1 MSTAVAYVNL
11 YGLPWTPTRDRERFR
26 RLLVLCVF
34 LVATLGALMPWLPVP
49 QIDHAFVPKP
59 AQTLMQIV
67 TQEPIPVVIPPEE
80 KRVVLPVE
88 QTQVQPKPQKV
99 KEPTKKPDVAPK
111 PETQE
116 AMVSHAR
123 EKAAISGVLQ
133 FKDSFADM
141 RDAVDVTKLHD
152 TGAVRRGPGTAATL
166 DRSVLTSKY
175 GTHSAGVN
183 LSAYSRDIGGVAL
196 AGRETTKVD
205 VPEGTVGN
213 GGVRAG
219 GHYGDPNGNGK
230 GDGLLRGRSI
240 EDIRRV
246 FDANKGAIFSIY
258 NRALRVDPSLQ
269 GQVVLELIIDPT
281 GHVVDCRVVSS
292 EIGDGDMVTKVVN
305 RIRLFDFGKEDVG
318 TTTIS
323 YPVHFLPT

>member
-1 MSTAVAYVNL
+1 
-11 YGLPWTPTRDRERFR
+11 
-26 RLLVLCVF
+26 
-34 LVATLGALMPWLPVP
+34 MP
-49 QIDHAFVPKP
+49 
-59 AQTLMQIV
+59 
-67 TQEPIPVVIPPEE
+67 
-80 KRVVLPVE
+80 LPVE
-88 QTQVQPKPQKV
+88 QTQVPPKPQKV
-99 KEPTKKPDVAPK
+99 KPPEKKPEVAPK
-111 PETQE
+111 PESAE
-116 AMVSHAR
+116 ATVSHAR

-152 TGAVRRGPGTAATL
+152 TGAVARGPGTAATL

-175 GTHSAGVN
+175 GTHSSGVN
-183 LSAYSRDIGGVAL
+183 LAAYSRDIGGVAL

-219 GHYGDPNGNGK
+219 AHGSDPNGTGSG
-230 GDGLLRGRSI
+230 GDGRSRGRSI

-246 FDANKGAIFSIY
+246 FDANKGAIFAIY

-269 GQVVLELIIDPT
+269 GQLVLELIIDPA
-281 GHVVDCRVVSS
+281 GRVLDCKVVSS
-292 EIGDGDMVTKVVN
+292 EIGDGDMVSKVVN